1 MTVPCQILDV
11 PIRANITAIDMIITK
26 KSCTEPCNC
35 VEPCDVDISITWKN
49 TGGVPG
55 TFEPAIK
62 INTVRTGSGSNK
74 NLGVNETYT
83 ETFNVINLIEGN
95 YNICPDPN

>member
-1 MTVPCQILDV
+1 MTIPCQILDV
-11 PIRANITAIDMIITK
+11 PVKANITATNMTITK
-26 KSCTEPCNC
+26 KSCTEPCDC
-35 VEPCDVDISITWKN
+35 IEPCDVDVLITWKN

-62 INTVRTGSGSNK
+62 INTVRTGLGSNI
-74 NLGVNETYT
+74 NLKVNETYT
-83 ETFNVINLIEGN
+83 TTFNITDLLFGN